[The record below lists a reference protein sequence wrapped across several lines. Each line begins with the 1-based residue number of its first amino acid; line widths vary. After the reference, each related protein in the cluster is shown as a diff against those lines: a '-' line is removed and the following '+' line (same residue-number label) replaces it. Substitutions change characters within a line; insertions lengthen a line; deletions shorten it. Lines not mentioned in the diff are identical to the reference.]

1 MLRRY
6 MFKLYPNAGQADALM
21 AQAQMCASLWNALLE
36 MRETFYRRAKQRG
49 DKKTSMTAFDQGKDI
64 TELRA
69 AMPEWAAIP
78 RGTLERVAGDLDKSF
93 KAFFRRAKSGAGAQS
108 GYPRFKS
115 VCHANAIPLREPVK
129 SSWSF
134 SPSAHSG
141 PARKSEPY
149 GGEESSRAR
158 GEEGSRR
165 PSATRG
171 QASSR
176 ARGEEGSLSYVPMS
190 RRPSSRARGWRLKMR
205 GVPGTIKARGRF
217 PTDPQSFKTA
227 DVMFRDGAWWLS
239 VCVTFETGRIQ
250 AGDDKL
256 TIKLNLIDEFAS
268 VEGANGRCAPGL
280 INPFSAVRK
289 GEFTRMDMGFS
300 KGPCGKPVNAGEAQ
314 ACKSS
319 QAAPAA
325 CGKPVNA
332 GEAQERTDARRIRA
346 ACGKPVNAG
355 DAIQSNADRRYK
367 KFSLRWKRERAKAA
381 RLSGK
386 QARQRRDA
394 LHRWTTQIVRA
405 AADLTVHAPAIAENI
420 KSGRGNAVAHGA
432 QVATIAA
439 LNRHVTNQAP
449 AAAVAMLEYKAA
461 EAGIRCDVIRVA
473 NHGIGV
479 GRDLRAAAIA
489 GRKSSRKLNA
499 QKGK

>member
-1 MLRRY
+1 MDR
-6 MFKLYPNAGQADALM
+6 
-21 AQAQMCASLWNALLE
+21 
-36 MRETFYRRAKQRG
+36 
-49 DKKTSMTAFDQGKDI
+49 
-64 TELRA
+64 LRA
-69 AMPEWAAIP
+69 RDDA
-78 RGTLERVAGDLDKSF
+78 
-93 KAFFRRAKSGAGAQS
+93 
-108 GYPRFKS
+108 
-115 VCHANAIPLREPVK
+115 
-129 SSWSF
+129 
-134 SPSAHSG
+134 
-141 PARKSEPY
+141 
-149 GGEESSRAR
+149 
-158 GEEGSRR
+158 
-165 PSATRG
+165 
-171 QASSR
+171 
-176 ARGEEGSLSYVPMS
+176 
-190 RRPSSRARGWRLKMR
+190 SSRARGWRLKMR

-280 INPFSAVRK
+280 TNPFLAGRK
-289 GEFTRMDMGFS
+289 GEFTREDKGFS
-300 KGPCGKPVNAGEAQ
+300 KGPCGEPGFAGEAQGDFDPRQPLGSCGKPINAGEAQ
-314 ACKSS
+314 
-319 QAAPAA
+319 
-325 CGKPVNA
+325 VNRDCLA
-332 GEAQERTDARRIRA
+332 FGQSRGE
-346 ACGKPVNAG
+346 PVNAG

-439 LNRHVTNQAP
+439 LNRHVTGQAP
-449 AAAVAMLEYKAA
+449 AAAIAMLEYKAA

-473 NHGIGV
+473 NPEIGV

>member
-6 MFKLYPNAGQADALM
+6 TFKLYPNAGQADALM

-115 VCHANAIPLREPVK
+115 VRHANAITLREPVK

-158 GEEGSRR
+158 GEEGRI
-165 PSATRG
+165 PTPIL
-171 QASSR
+171 
-176 ARGEEGSLSYVPMS
+176 GE
-190 RRPSSRARGWRLKMR
+190 RPSSRARGWRLKMR

-319 QAAPAA
+319 QAAP
-325 CGKPVNA
+325 
-332 GEAQERTDARRIRA
+332 A